1 MKPSTGSPKRPAPS
15 ELCLKG
21 KNIMKTLIGF
31 IVVLLVL
38 SASAKAEI
46 EKVAVPCEKGICLYW
61 WPKLVAV
68 EGWHHD
74 WDHSYHYSV
83 NAQAPDGY
91 TFANAESVIYAKALY
106 KPRIPKT
113 TSLEMLIKGDK
124 ERFVSRDPNLVVSE
138 VGPLV
143 TGDGQI
149 LKSLTF
155 FPKENGNWEQVSYGE
170 EGEFYLIFTLSSR
183 TKEGF
188 TRTLNAYKKFISQ
201 YKEKP

>member
-1 MKPSTGSPKRPAPS
+1 
-15 ELCLKG
+15 
-21 KNIMKTLIGF
+21 MKTLISL

-38 SASAKAEI
+38 SLSANAEI
-46 EKVAVPCEKGICLYW
+46 EKVALPCQQGLCFYW

-68 EGWHHD
+68 NGWHHD
-74 WDHSYHYSV
+74 RDHSYHYSV

-113 TSLEMLIKGDK
+113 TSLEMLIKDDK
-124 ERFVSRDPNLVVSE
+124 DRFVSSDPHLVVSE
-138 VGPLV
+138 VDPLV

-149 LKSLTF
+149 LKSITF
-155 FPKENGNWEQVSYGE
+155 FPKEKGNWEQVSYGE
-170 EGEFYLIFTLSSR
+170 EGEFYLIFALSSR

-188 TRTLNAYKKFISQ
+188 TKALGTYKKFINQ